1 MITEDDT
8 AEFKISWETGPLV
21 SRPGFGFY
29 PDSVWN
35 WLDKTTEVITLKNVV
50 KQKYKKVLHKTNQ
63 NKIKTEKIQDL
74 NLLEYQKHEN

>member
-1 MITEDDT
+1 MISEDDT

-50 KQKYKKVLHKTNQ
+50 K
-63 NKIKTEKIQDL
+63 
-74 NLLEYQKHEN
+74 